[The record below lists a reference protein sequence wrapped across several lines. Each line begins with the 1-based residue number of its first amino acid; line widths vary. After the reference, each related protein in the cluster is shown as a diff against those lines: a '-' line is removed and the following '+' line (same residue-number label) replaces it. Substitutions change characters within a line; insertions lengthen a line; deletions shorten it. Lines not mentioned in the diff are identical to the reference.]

1 MDGRCLRYPHNL
13 AYTYSSL
20 GPKTTG
26 FEVGCCEEI
35 AGFTSSH
42 VRQIMRH
49 RTPIRVALVLLLCLE
64 TSLWSCTGIHQDIR
78 SNTLSCPDTIQAK
91 LNATKST
98 IHVSYTEPSMNLK
111 GDPLT
116 SLAKTSIYYDIGHGR
131 TLAKEVPA
139 TQLSGGGE
147 ISETITVP
155 AKIQGEQSVRICVTA
170 TDSHGNESPST
181 P

>member
-1 MDGRCLRYPHNL
+1 ML
-13 AYTYSSL
+13 
-20 GPKTTG
+20 
-26 FEVGCCEEI
+26 
-35 AGFTSSH
+35 TSSH
-42 VRQIMRH
+42 ARQIKLHHM
-49 RTPIRVALVLLLCLE
+49 PIRVAMMLLLCLE
-64 TSLWSCTGIHQDIR
+64 AGLWSCTGIHQNTR
-78 SNTLSCPDTIQAK
+78 PNTLLCPDTIQTKISPA
-91 LNATKST
+91 KST
-98 IHVSYTEPSMNLK
+98 IHVSYTEPSMNLE

-155 AKIQGEQSVRICVTA
+155 ATAQAEQSVKICVTA
-170 TDSHGNESPST
+170 TDSHGNESMST